1 MSENDRPWKR
11 DVEKAQHLQA
21 KRGGYRAIADEGHH
35 LYVEGRPCDA
45 GDLGTSRLANTEED
59 RKRYESEMEKK
70 YAEEEGMSRP
80 CVKHLGLICQQYN
93 TLGS

>member
-45 GDLGTSRLANTEED
+45 GDLGTSRLANMGEYNPMKLRRRTVRD
-59 RKRYESEMEKK
+59 MRVRWRRNTRRKKVCRV
-70 YAEEEGMSRP
+70 R
-80 CVKHLGLICQQYN
+80 V
-93 TLGS
+93 